1 MEQEPKHN
9 LKKNSVISL
18 LSLFFQSGYSAVLGL
33 VANLVLTIVLAP
45 ATFGI
50 YTLVLSINSLLN
62 YFSDIG
68 LAASLVQKKDV
79 TEDDLKTTFTV
90 QQGLIIPLVTV
101 GFLATSF
108 ITSYFNLPP
117 EAIYLYWAVLAS
129 FFFSSLKT
137 IPSIKLERTI
147 QFQKIVLVQIVE
159 NTLFYISVSLLAL
172 AGFGLH
178 SFTISVLIRSVVG
191 TVLIY
196 SFSFWMP
203 HIGIS
208 KESLK
213 KLLSFGVPFQTNT
226 LLALVKDDLILL
238 FLGKVLGLEALGYI
252 GWAKRWAEAP
262 IRIIMDNI
270 NRILFP
276 IFSRLQHE
284 KEKVQ
289 QLLDKVIQYQT
300 LILAPIYIGLFLLMH
315 KIFILI
321 PKYDKWEPA
330 LPLFYM
336 FVIAA
341 FFSSYS
347 NPFTNLFNA
356 LGKIKWTFYFMIY
369 WTVASWILIPIVTLQ
384 VGIYGFPIAQIA
396 LSLTFVPIMIL
407 ARSLVPFQPLGII
420 VKPLVASVVMGIIV
434 YALAQLETTWLNV
447 IVTVFSGGLSYIFIL
462 YVVFQMNIMKDICNI
477 IRYE

>member
-33 VANLVLTIVLAP
+33 FANLVLTIVLAP
-45 ATFGI
+45 TTFGI

-79 TEDDLKTTFTV
+79 TEDDFKTTFTV
-90 QQGLIIPLVTV
+90 QQVLIITLITV
-101 GFLATSF
+101 GFVATPF
-108 ITSYFNLPP
+108 ITKFFNLPP

-137 IPSIKLERTI
+137 IPSIKLERSI

-196 SFSFWMP
+196 SLSFWMP

-208 KESLK
+208 KVSLK

-262 IRIIMDNI
+262 IRIVMDNI

-284 KEKVQ
+284 KNKVQ
-289 QLLDKVIQYQT
+289 QLLNKVIQYQT

-321 PKYDKWEPA
+321 PKYEKWEPA

-369 WTVASWILIPIVTLQ
+369 WTVASWILVPLLTSR

-396 LSLTFVPIMIL
+396 LSLTFIPIMIL
-407 ARSLVPFQPLGII
+407 ARSLVPFQPLGLII
-420 VKPLVASVVMGIIV
+420 KPFVASVVMGIIV
-434 YALAQLETTWLNV
+434 YTLAQLETTWINV
-447 IVTVFSGGLSYIFIL
+447 IVTVLAGGLSYIFIL
-462 YVVFQMNIMKDICNI
+462 YVVFQMNIIKDIRNI

>member
-1 MEQEPKHN
+1 MEQEQNHN
-9 LKKNSVISL
+9 LKKNSIISL

-45 ATFGI
+45 STFGI

-79 TEDDLKTTFTV
+79 TDDDFKTTFTV
-90 QQGLIIPLVTV
+90 QQTLIITLITI
-101 GFLATSF
+101 GFFATSF
-108 ITSYFNLPP
+108 ITKYFNLPS
-117 EAIYLYWAVLAS
+117 EAVYLYWAVLAS

-137 IPSIKLERTI
+137 IPSIKLERSI

-178 SFTISVLIRSVVG
+178 SFTISVLIRSVIG
-191 TVLIY
+191 TALIY
-196 SFSFWMP
+196 SLSFWMP
-203 HIGIS
+203 QIGIS
-208 KESLK
+208 MKSLK

-262 IRIIMDNI
+262 IRIVMDNV
-270 NRILFP
+270 NKILFP
-276 IFSRLQHE
+276 MFSRLQHE

-289 QLLDKVIQYQT
+289 HLLDKVIQYQT
-300 LILAPIYIGLFLLMH
+300 LILTPIYIGSFLLMH
-315 KIFILI
+315 KILILI

-330 LPLFYM
+330 IPLFYM
-336 FVIAA
+336 FAIAA

-369 WTVASWILIPIVTLQ
+369 WTVASWILIPILTMQ
-384 VGIYGFPIAQIA
+384 IGINGFPVAQIA
-396 LSLTFVPIMIL
+396 LSLTFIPIVIL
-407 ARSLVPFQPLGII
+407 ARSLVPFQPWSLII
-420 VKPLVASVVMGIIV
+420 KPFIASIVMGIIV
-434 YALAQLETTWLNV
+434 YALAQLETTWINV
-447 IVTVFSGGLSYIFIL
+447 IGTVLAGGLSYLFVL
-462 YVVFQMNIMKDICNI
+462 YVIFQMNIIQDIRNI
-477 IRYE
+477 ISYE